1 MNGRAVVITGLPY
14 PPRMDPRVVLK
25 MDFLT
30 SMQNKLEIKGL
41 GGEDWYKQ
49 QAFRAVNQVG
59 SFIEMDSNLFD
70 VFW

>member
-59 SFIEMDSNLFD
+59 FFIEMDMNMF
-70 VFW
+70 

>member
-14 PPRMDPRVVLK
+14 PPRMDPRVILK

-59 SFIEMDSNLFD
+59 YRMDIG
-70 VFW
+70 